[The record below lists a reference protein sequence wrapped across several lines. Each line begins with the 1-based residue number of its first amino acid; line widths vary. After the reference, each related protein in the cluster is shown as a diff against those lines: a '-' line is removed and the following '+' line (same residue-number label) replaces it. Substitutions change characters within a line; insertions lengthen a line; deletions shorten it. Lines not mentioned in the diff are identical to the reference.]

1 MYAHKAIEDLKMLMS
16 IAEKKNEM
24 HELFDKLIP
33 LIKESQKF
41 HLGSVDKN
49 SLIEKY
55 SGARLFDDPAQEKV
69 RLPYQNIWIDWNDN
83 NSKPF
88 CDLQAQKV
96 YIKKYAVHIYTLNER
111 YYNIFLYYYNEEMQM
126 RGFPVNNAW
135 TISPIFLNLHYCDE
149 HKNFIVRASSLS
161 AADRFLTENVVRVM
175 AQEANRELTVINM
188 FLDLLTCKNI
198 DTIDHEPPA
207 KLNKS
212 RKKKGKCPIFTY
224 KTLVIKPTSKKQK
237 EQEAQGLW
245 NNRIHLCRGHFK
257 EYTEEKPLFGK
268 FTGRYWWQPS
278 VRGKNKKG
286 VVMKDYKVET
296 EAK

>member
-1 MYAHKAIEDLKMLMS
+1 MYAHRVIEDLRMLAKTS
-16 IAEKKNEM
+16 ESQNEF
-24 HELFDKLIP
+24 HELCARLTP

-49 SLIEKY
+49 NLIEKY
-55 SGARLFDDPAQEKV
+55 SGTRLFDDPAQERV
-69 RLPYQNIWIDWNDN
+69 RFPYQNVWIDWNDN
-83 NSKPF
+83 SSKPF
-88 CDLQAQKV
+88 CDIQSQKIYV
-96 YIKKYAVHIYTLNER
+96 KKYAIHIYTLNEKHH
-111 YYNIFLYYYNEEMQM
+111 NIFLYHYNEETQK
-126 RGFPVNNAW
+126 RE
-135 TISPIFLNLHYCDE
+135 SPINNMWVLFPICFNLHYCDE
-149 HKNFIVRASSLS
+149 HKNFLVEVASLKLS
-161 AADRFLTENVVRVM
+161 GNVLPGNVIKLM